1 MAIKWKKV
9 FSNSQIHKIILVE
22 QLLTEH
28 NIPNVRMNKQDSA
41 YLIGQIE
48 IFVNQEDVLIASNI
62 INNNISFE

>member
-9 FSNSQIHKIILVE
+9 FSSNQIHKIILVE

-28 NIPNVRMNKQDSA
+28 NIHNVRMNKQDSA